1 MTDGSSFINK
11 SSGLDISPIPCKSYS
26 DMEEHSAY
34 FESKLRAILDSHKRH
49 EDAINTESSVNTLNE
64 KLAEFGSGLFMNDN
78 SAVLDEVQFIPS

>member
-11 SSGLDISPIPCKSYS
+11 SSGLDISPIPCKNYS

-49 EDAINTESSVNTLNE
+49 EDAINTGSSVDTLNE
-64 KLAEFGSGLFMNDN
+64 KRSFMNDN
-78 SAVLDEVQFIPS
+78 SAAVDEVQFIPS